1 MVGWFRRLYYVM
13 DWEYPKDK
21 VDEKI
26 KLQRHKVME
35 QVKNHNIKLKDIR
48 NIKEK
53 LAHEN
58 KIRRQKFM
66 VLQQIKLSH
75 MKLKTPSNFQV
86 ELLET
91 EEDTEDEDC
100 DCFQQVI

>member
-1 MVGWFRRLYYVM
+1 MEWQ
-13 DWEYPKDK
+13 YPKDI

-26 KLQRHKVME
+26 KNNRHKVMD
-35 QVKNHNIKLKDIR
+35 QIKYNTIKLKDIR

-53 LAHEN
+53 LAYEN

-75 MKLKTPSNFQV
+75 MKLKTPPNFIIDCS
-86 ELLET
+86 E
-91 EEDTEDEDC
+91 TEDEGDETEDDC
-100 DCFQQVI
+100 DCFSQLS

>member
-1 MVGWFRRLYYVM
+1 MSFHFWRKIFYVM
-13 DWEYPKDK
+13 DWEYRSKNDPT
-21 VDEKI
+21 EETI
-26 KLQRHKVME
+26 NNRHKVMD
-35 QVKNHNIKLKDIR
+35 QIKYNTIKLKDIM

-75 MKLKTPSNFQV
+75 MKLKTQPNFQV
-86 ELLET
+86 ELSET
-91 EEDTEDEDC
+91 DEEC
-100 DCFQQVI
+100 DCF